1 MRNKKCAAC
10 SEYKRCKED
19 SSSWV
24 FFIIGMVATIAVRMV
39 TVLVHINP
47 VYGQVSWYIGVIG
60 FFIFFAYKFRIERA
74 RYKLILKQKLM
85 DKLSREEV
93 ITQEDRRLISSIL
106 CALSSNKDRINYL
119 LIFISSALAII
130 IAVYFDFIKKG

>member
-10 SEYKRCKED
+10 SEFKRCKED

-47 VYGQVSWYIGVIG
+47 AYGQISWYIGVIG

-85 DKLSREEV
+85 DKLSGEEV